1 MSPLRL
7 GSAWA
12 PVQLSSGQHCYKLP
26 LHLQNALGRRICV
39 REKVWGMH
47 AHGLMSACVNAC
59 VCLCTHVS
67 VHGRDVVGLSQ
78 SPEGRRRTNAP

>member
-1 MSPLRL
+1 M
-7 GSAWA
+7 
-12 PVQLSSGQHCYKLP
+12 
-26 LHLQNALGRRICV
+26 

-59 VCLCTHVS
+59 VCLCAHVS

-78 SPEGRRRTNAP
+78 SPEGRRRTNAPKNSPWAAGVHSLSAVRPWGQGGREEGMEGERGCERE

>member
-7 GSAWA
+7 AGA
-12 PVQLSSGQHCYKLP
+12 PVQLSNGLRRYKLP
-26 LHLQNALGRRICV
+26 LHLQNALGRRMCV
-39 REKVWGMH
+39 CEREKVWGMH

-59 VCLCTHVS
+59 VCLCAHVS
-67 VHGRDVVGLSQ
+67 VRGRDVVGLSQ

>member
-1 MSPLRL
+1 M
-7 GSAWA
+7 
-12 PVQLSSGQHCYKLP
+12 
-26 LHLQNALGRRICV
+26 

-59 VCLCTHVS
+59 VCLRAHVS
-67 VHGRDVVGLSQ
+67 VHERDAVGLSQ